1 MKNVSAFGLM
11 KRAQGEVAVM
21 NGEDKDEEGNYFKV
35 GAPERHE
42 VDKFGYEMMWINCD
56 RGGWEKERD
65 ELVKTH

>member
-11 KRAQGEVAVM
+11 KRAQGEIAVM

-42 VDKFGYEMMWINCD
+42 VDKFGYEMMWIN
-56 RGGWEKERD
+56 
-65 ELVKTH
+65 